1 MADNE
6 ITVYTPIDKVRV
18 KSQIFEIRGCRVML
32 DKDIAEYFDV
42 TTGNLNKAMKRNIKR
57 FPKNFCFQI
66 SREEY
71 KEILRFQ
78 SGSLELE
85 QGQYSKYPLPLSR
98 HLLRHPLA
106 RYSSHLLKIQA
117 KKPLPH

>member
-6 ITVYTPIDKVRV
+6 ITVYTPIDKDRV

-57 FPKNFCFQI
+57 FTKNFCFQI

-85 QGQYSKYPLPLSR
+85 QVKVSGNNKEICNSVR
-98 HLLRHPLA
+98 CF
-106 RYSSHLLKIQA
+106 
-117 KKPLPH
+117 